1 MLWIQGVTTM
11 KLFLALALVFSLVLP
26 QQVEASRDDIFSSVF
41 IADMGRKVH
50 LPSRL
55 GVRPL
60 REIERLRAGQAFW
73 AQITAVGVFT
83 RQGIHEQFRKEAAK
97 LERGDELK
105 LRYLGKD
112 MFTVLHLEESV
123 RRRIKR
129 ELALDEEGNDEVQKK
144 PRRKRKRGRGRTY
157 RGPITWH
164 NFGLKGKGLLA
175 ELQRGKSLKGTVV
188 SPQKLRSFG
197 KPRVA
202 SDPTG
207 LDFAP
212 IWRKGEPLWL
222 TRMKDDRLR
231 FKTRARNK
239 GLTLFVKCTRWEDKP
254 RRRGPRVSEKPV
266 HGHLTV
272 QLSAKQLMTVRS
284 RERYR
289 YVSIKP
295 EKDQRR
301 RLMRVFRT
309 WDGERFDVKGSHIMA
324 DNMVK
329 LALSAEYLRSQ
340 P

>member
-1 MLWIQGVTTM
+1 M
-11 KLFLALALVFSLVLP
+11 KLLLVLALVFSLAGP

-41 IADMGRKVH
+41 IVDMGKKVH

-55 GVRPL
+55 GVRPI
-60 REIERLRAGQAFW
+60 REIDSLRVGQAFW

-83 RQGIHEQFRKEAAK
+83 RQGIHQQFRKEAAK

-105 LRYLGKD
+105 MRYLGKD
-112 MFTVLHLEESV
+112 VFTVLHLEESV

-129 ELALDEEGNDEVQKK
+129 ELALDHEGEVEVRKK
-144 PRRKRKRGRGRTY
+144 RPRKRKRGRGRTY

-164 NFGLKGKGLLA
+164 GFGLKGKGLLA
-175 ELQRGKSLKGTVV
+175 ELKKGKSVKGTVV
-188 SPQKLRSFG
+188 SPQKLKSFG

-202 SDPTG
+202 FDTTG

-212 IWRKGEPLWL
+212 TWRQGEPLWL

-239 GLTLFVKCTRWEDKP
+239 GLTLFVKCTRWEEQP
-254 RRRGPRVSEKPV
+254 RRRGPRVSERPV
-266 HGHLTV
+266 DGHLTV
-272 QLSAKQLMTVRS
+272 QLSAKQLMIVRS
-284 RERYR
+284 REKYR

-301 RLMRVFRT
+301 TLMKAFKT
-309 WDGERFDVKGSHIMA
+309 WNGERFDVKGSHVMA
-324 DNMVK
+324 ARMVK
-329 LALSAEYLRSQ
+329 LALFAESLRSL